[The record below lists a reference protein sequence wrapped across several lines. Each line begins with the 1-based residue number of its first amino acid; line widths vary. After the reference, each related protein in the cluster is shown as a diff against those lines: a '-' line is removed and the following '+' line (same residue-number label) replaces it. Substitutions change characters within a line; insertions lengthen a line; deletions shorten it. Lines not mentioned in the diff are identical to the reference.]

1 MIHVLVAK
9 VASKTGVLSRVAGHF
24 TRRGYNIK
32 NIAACETHDPD
43 FVHLTISIEADER
56 DVELVINQLSRLAD
70 VIEAHDAS
78 KFPSSVERQFMIVK
92 VGCTPNQRQ
101 EILKI
106 ADTFSCRVVSIGEKN
121 VIFEIAD
128 VPSNLSAAAR
138 AFEHYG
144 ILELIKT
151 GSIIMES

>member
-1 MIHVLVAK
+1 MIHIVVAK

-24 TRRGYNIK
+24 TRRGYNIQ
-32 NIAACETHDPD
+32 NIAACETHDPE

-70 VIEAHDAS
+70 VIEARDAS
-78 KFPSSVERQFMIVK
+78 KFPSSVERQFMLIK
-92 VGCTPNQRQ
+92 VACTPTQRQ

-106 ADTFSCRVVSIGEKN
+106 ADTFACRVVSIGMEN
-121 VIFEIAD
+121 VIFEITEE
-128 VPSNLSAAAR
+128 PSKLSAAAR

-151 GSIIMES
+151 GSIIMED